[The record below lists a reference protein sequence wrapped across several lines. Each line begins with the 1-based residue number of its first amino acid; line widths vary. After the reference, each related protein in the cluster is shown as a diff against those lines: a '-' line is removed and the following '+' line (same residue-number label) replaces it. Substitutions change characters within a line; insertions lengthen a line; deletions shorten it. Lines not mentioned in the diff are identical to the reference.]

1 MQEWPRFCARFRGSS
16 RCATR
21 CEQALLAVA
30 AMPPPAAHGGSYA
43 ALLLAAVADASAAAP
58 APAPAALPYPSPA
71 PIPPSRLPPPQ
82 TAPVA
87 AEGAAAASGEDV
99 VDLTLEYGND
109 FGASA
114 GGAGRAAAGDPESTP
129 AAADASP
136 GARPRRARGKAAATT
151 PAATAAAAA
160 AAAVS
165 AAPATTAAARRGA
178 GGYGAPA
185 PAWAASAASAGY
197 GYGLAAGCGGDADA
211 PAGAPAGKA
220 PKATKAG
227 RAGAKGAAGAAGGK
241 WARAATADTKAAIPP
256 AAKRSRKAGKGDG
269 AGGGGGCAEKR
280 ATRYRPVPSQAMQE
294 RLSRAFVHRLFL
306 VGVETPSSAAADG
319 GDEARVYSVLGSTA
333 NVYTVTIRERPSCTC
348 PDHIKR
354 GDPCKHILF
363 VMHRVLKVERTDPCL
378 WQTSLLP
385 SELARIFGAAP
396 RNGEGGGLL
405 ASPAV
410 RASYTATMGEEP
422 ATATEPDAAGTIGGV
437 AAADGRRPLSDDD
450 DCPICCEEMG
460 AGDPGATDWCRSCK
474 NNVHTQCIGKWLGV
488 KAAAGEPATCP
499 MCRAGWHT
507 GGGGRRGGGAG
518 ARVAAGPARPEG
530 GYVNLASV
538 SEAHAQ
544 PLSLAERYP
553 RTSRF
558 MSDGWRSRRG
568 LHLVRDDDED

>member
-1 MQEWPRFCARFRGSS
+1 
-16 RCATR
+16 
-21 CEQALLAVA
+21 
-30 AMPPPAAHGGSYA
+30 MPPPPALGGSYA
-43 ALLLAAVADASAAAP
+43 ALLLAAVADASAAEP
-58 APAPAALPYPSPA
+58 APAPAAPPCPPSA
-71 PIPPSRLPPPQ
+71 PIPPPRLPPPQ
-82 TAPVA
+82 TTSATAASAATATAP
-87 AEGAAAASGEDV
+87 SGEDV

-109 FGASA
+109 FGGST
-114 GGAGRAAAGDPESTP
+114 GGAGRSAAGIPQSAP
-129 AAADASP
+129 VAADAAP
-136 GARPRRARGKAAATT
+136 GGRRARGKTAATT
-151 PAATAAAAA
+151 PAVAAAAA
-160 AAAVS
+160 ADAA
-165 AAPATTAAARRGA
+165 AAPPPMTAAARRRA

-197 GYGLAAGCGGDADA
+197 GYGVAGGCGGGAGA
-211 PAGAPAGKA
+211 PAGAPIGKA
-220 PKATKAG
+220 RKVTEAARAAAKAAD
-227 RAGAKGAAGAAGGK
+227 AAAGGK
-241 WARAATADTKAAIPP
+241 GARAATAEMTAAVPP
-256 AAKRSRKAGKGDG
+256 AAKRSRKGGKGDG
-269 AGGGGGCAEKR
+269 AGGGGGGAEKR

-294 RLSRAFVHRLFL
+294 RLSRAFAHRLFL
-306 VGVETPSSAAADG
+306 VGVDTPAAAVADG

-354 GDPCKHILF
+354 GDPCKHMLF
-363 VMHRVLKVERTDPCL
+363 VMHRVLKVGRTDPCL

-410 RASYTATMGEEP
+410 RASYTAATGGRP
-422 ATATEPDAAGTIGGV
+422 ASAGEPDAVGATAGA

-460 AGDPGATDWCRSCK
+460 TGDPGATDWCRSCK

-488 KAAAGEPATCP
+488 KVAAGEPATCP

-507 GGGGRRGGGAG
+507 GGEGRRGGGG
-518 ARVAAGPARPEG
+518 APRAAAAAARPEG

-538 SEAHAQ
+538 LEAHAQ
-544 PLSLAERYP
+544 PLSMAERYP

-568 LHLVRDDDED
+568 LHLVRDDDDN